1 MKKVVFLIA
10 LFLIFTVGCGKR
22 AEQEMFP
29 GESGEVTGESELATD
44 IGDLTSQTEESEAV
58 SSLSTVFVK
67 PSPREIQTALKNAG
81 LYEGE
86 IDGVIGPKT
95 KKAIEDFQM
104 QNNLKVDGKVGPKT
118 WEKLKLFLNQA
129 E

>member
-10 LFLIFTVGCGKR
+10 LFLIFTVGCGKKS
-22 AEQEMFP
+22 EQEMFP
-29 GESGEVTGESELATD
+29 GESGEVTGESEVATD
-44 IGDLTSQTEESEAV
+44 IGDLTPQAEESQAV

-67 PSPREIQTALKNAG
+67 PSAREIQTALKNAG